1 MMMIEAGLETKV
13 MLYVYRKFE
22 MQEEKG
28 LLLCQLQAAM
38 NKLWQYE
45 LEVAMDFTQGSLEK
59 EQSFRYIISKLVNY
73 HWYKMSVHGFVY
85 MS

>member
-22 MQEEKG
+22 MQEENE
-28 LLLCQLQAAM
+28 LLLCQLQSAM
-38 NKLWQYE
+38 NKLSQSTLE
-45 LEVAMDFTQGSLEK
+45 LPMDFTQGSLEK

-73 HWYKMSVHGFVY
+73 H
-85 MS
+85 